1 MFDRLRSL
9 IDERI
14 GDFRPPPPDE
24 AMMNGPFERFTEA
37 EQARPKVRMVVAS
50 IVGLWACYFLL
61 LTLRGFVLG
70 LEWQEPLIWRR
81 LAVTLAGVA
90 VTFVLWMGLRL
101 FERNRFAMR
110 TAAALLLAL
119 PASLVIAQFN
129 QWVFAPVQENYL
141 RAYGDSQGVVLRRD
155 ETGNLLLDVPL
166 VTGRQSEEGSSS
178 SAPVESRTVIL
189 SPAPSGSER
198 WRILTDVAIGRYFM
212 LLAWAA
218 LYFAMLAG
226 AQARA
231 AQAREERFRTA
242 AKAAELRSLRY
253 QINPHFLFN
262 TLNSLSSLVITG
274 REARA
279 EAMIQAVSNFYR
291 HSLAEEPTED
301 AALEDE
307 IALQRDYLAIEEVRF
322 PERLQ
327 VDISMPEDLARAR
340 VPGMI
345 LQPLVENSVRYAV
358 ARSTTPVNVSIEAFA
373 DANRLHL
380 VVADD
385 GPGLP
390 DDAGH
395 GFGIGLSNVRD
406 RLHAR
411 FGDKAKVLSGRGEDG
426 GYRTELIMP
435 LDLKNVR

>member
-1 MFDRLRSL
+1 MMAKDTPSDTELRSESSRL
-9 IDERI
+9 
-14 GDFRPPPPDE
+14 
-24 AMMNGPFERFTEA
+24 PFKA
-37 EQARPKVRMVVAS
+37 VLLS
-50 IVGLWACYFLL
+50 IVGLWVTYFVL
-61 LTLRGFVLG
+61 LTMRGMIVG
-70 LEWQEPLIWRR
+70 LEHDALLWRR
-81 LAVTLAGVA
+81 MIVCLAGVGITLGMWL
-90 VTFVLWMGLRL
+90 VLRL
-101 FERNRFAMR
+101 VDSR
-110 TAAALLLAL
+110 TLIVKTVMALLVAL
-119 PASLVIAQFN
+119 PASLMIAQVN
-129 QWVFAPVQENYL
+129 QMVFAPVQDNMF
-141 RAYGDSQGVVLRRD
+141 RKMGQQQGVIFRRD
-155 ETGNLLLDVPL
+155 EAGNLLVDVPSVPTPAEGSRLNNRSGEDLDVRTFVIAP
-166 VTGRQSEEGSSS
+166 
-178 SAPVESRTVIL
+178 APVGL
-189 SPAPSGSER
+189 ER
-198 WRILTDVAIGRYFM
+198 WRQLTDIALGRYFL

-218 LYFAMLAG
+218 LYLALLAG

-274 REARA
+274 RDDRA

-301 AALEDE
+301 VALEDE

-322 PERLQ
+322 PERLL
-327 VDISMPEDLARAR
+327 VDIDMPDQLARAR

-358 ARSTTPVNVSIEAFA
+358 ARSTTPVHVSIEAFA
-373 DANRLHL
+373 EGQHLHL

-385 GPGLP
+385 GPGLG
-390 DDAGH
+390 DSAGG

-406 RLHAR
+406 RLRAR
-411 FGDKAKVLSGRGEDG
+411 FGDRARVLTGQAEDG

-435 LDLKNVR
+435 LDFNNGR

>member
-1 MFDRLRSL
+1 MASRVRV
-9 IDERI
+9 
-14 GDFRPPPPDE
+14 
-24 AMMNGPFERFTEA
+24 
-37 EQARPKVRMVVAS
+37 EQAGAIVTQLSPAQQPTAQSSRLPLRLVVLS
-50 IVGLWACYFLL
+50 IIGLWLTYFVLV
-61 LTLRGFVLG
+61 TLRGVVVG
-70 LEWQEPLIWRR
+70 LEFQEALLWRR
-81 LAVTLAGVA
+81 LAVCLAGGGI
-90 VTFVLWMGLRL
+90 TFGMWLVLRL
-101 FERNRFAMR
+101 VDASGLLVK
-110 TAAALLLAL
+110 TATALVVAL
-119 PASLVIAQFN
+119 PAAAMIAQVN
-129 QWVFAPVQENYL
+129 QMVFADVQEELYQKY
-141 RAYGDSQGVVLRRD
+141 AEEQGVVIRRD
-155 ETGNLLLDVPL
+155 EAGNLLLEIPPL
-166 VTGRQSEEGSSS
+166 PRAEPSRAAPRQAVDSQSGRTLVL
-178 SAPVESRTVIL
+178 A
-189 SPAPSGSER
+189 PAPKGAER
-198 WRILTDVAIGRYFM
+198 WRQLSEIALGRYFL

-218 LYFAMLAG
+218 LYLAMLAG

-274 REARA
+274 KDTRA

-301 AALEDE
+301 VALEDE

-322 PERLQ
+322 PERLL
-327 VDISMPEDLARAR
+327 VDIDLPAHLERAR

-358 ARSTTPVNVSIEAFA
+358 ARSTTPVHVMVQAF
-373 DANRLHL
+373 DVDGRLHL

-385 GPGLP
+385 GPGL
-390 DDAGH
+390 DDSSGG

-406 RLHAR
+406 RLRAR
-411 FGDKAKVLSGRGEDG
+411 FGDRAQILTGKAPDG

-435 LDLKNVR
+435 LDFNDE